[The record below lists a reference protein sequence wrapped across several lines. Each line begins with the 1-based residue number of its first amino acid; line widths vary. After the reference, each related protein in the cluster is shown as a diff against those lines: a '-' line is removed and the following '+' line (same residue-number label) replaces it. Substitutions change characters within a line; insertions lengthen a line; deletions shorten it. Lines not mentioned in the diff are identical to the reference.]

1 MAYLD
6 KWLFYFY
13 IYSFLGWCFESVE
26 VSIRTKRWVN
36 RGFMRGP
43 FLPLYG
49 SGATMM
55 LVVSMPFADNVSLT
69 YVAGCIGAT
78 LLEYVTSV
86 MMEGLF
92 NVRYWDYSYRRY
104 NFQGRICLV
113 STLVW
118 GFFTIMMTRVVHA
131 PIAAFTDRI
140 PPNALH
146 YATIFLTAYVVV
158 DFSLAFKTAM
168 DLRDIMVRMQSA
180 KDELLR
186 MQKRLDVL
194 IAFHTEDKEQKKQE
208 REQLMDDVATGMEQ
222 RFRRLKDA
230 LPGISGTYVESLKE
244 ELSELRIRYN
254 IYMEKRRAGK
264 EELDF
269 LERDMLRNNP
279 SMISGKFKET
289 LEELKN
295 TVVSRM
301 N

>member
-1 MAYLD
+1 MYLD

-26 VSIRTKRWVN
+26 VSIRTKRLVN

-49 SGATMM
+49 SGAVMM
-55 LVVSMPFADNVSLT
+55 LVVSMPFVDNLLLT
-69 YVAGCIGAT
+69 YMAGCVGAT
-78 LLEYVTSV
+78 VLEYVTSV
-86 MMEGLF
+86 IMEALF
-92 NVRYWDYSYRRY
+92 NMRYWDYSYRRY

-118 GFFTIMMTRVVHA
+118 GVFTVMMTRVVHA
-131 PIAAFTDRI
+131 PIAGFTDMI
-140 PPNALH
+140 PLNILH
-146 YATIFLTAYVVV
+146 YVTMFLTAYVVV

-168 DLRDIMVRMQSA
+168 DLRDIMVRMHAA
-180 KDELLR
+180 KEELLR

-208 REQLMDDVATGMEQ
+208 REQLMDDVAAGMEQ
-222 RFRRLKDA
+222 RFHKLKDA
-230 LPGISGTYVESLKE
+230 LPGISGTYVESVRE

-254 IYMEKRRAGK
+254 IYMERRRAEK

-279 SMISGKFKET
+279 SMISGKFRET

-295 TVVSRM
+295 AVASRI

>member
-1 MAYLD
+1 MYLG

-13 IYSFLGWCFESVE
+13 IYSFLGWCFESAE
-26 VSIRTKRWVN
+26 VSIRTKRLVN

-55 LVVSMPFADNVSLT
+55 LAVSMPFADNLLLT

-78 LLEYVTSV
+78 ALEYVTAV
-86 MMEGLF
+86 IMEALF
-92 NVRYWDYSYRRY
+92 NVRYWDYSYRRF

-113 STLVW
+113 STLLW
-118 GFFTIMMTRVVHA
+118 GFFTILMTRVIHD
-131 PIAAFTDRI
+131 PIAAFTDSI
-140 PPNALH
+140 PPVVRH
-146 YATIFLTAYVVV
+146 YVTMFLTAYVVV
-158 DFSLAFKTAM
+158 DFVLAFKTAM
-168 DLRDIMVRMQSA
+168 DLRDILLRMQSA
-180 KDELLR
+180 KEELTR

-194 IAFHTEDKEQKKQE
+194 IAFHTEEKEQKKQE
-208 REQLMDDVATGMEQ
+208 RELLMDELAAGLEQ

-230 LPGISGTYVESLKE
+230 LPGIPGNYVDSLKE

-254 IYMEKRRAGK
+254 IYMERRRAEK

-279 SMISGKFKET
+279 NMSSGRFRDT

-295 TVVSRM
+295 AVISRI

>member
-1 MAYLD
+1 MYLG

-13 IYSFLGWCFESVE
+13 IYSFLGWCFESAE
-26 VSIRTKRWVN
+26 VSIRTKRPVN

-55 LVVSMPFADNVSLT
+55 LVVSMPFADNLLLT

-78 LLEYVTSV
+78 VLEYVTAV
-86 MMEGLF
+86 IMEALF
-92 NVRYWDYSYRRY
+92 NVRYWDYSYRRL

-113 STLVW
+113 STLLW
-118 GFFTIMMTRVVHA
+118 GFFTVMMTRVFHA
-131 PIAAFTDRI
+131 PIAAFTDSI
-140 PPNALH
+140 PPMVRH
-146 YATIFLTAYVVV
+146 YVTMFLTAYVVV
-158 DFSLAFKTAM
+158 DFALAFKTAM
-168 DLRDIMVRMQSA
+168 DLRDILLRMQSA
-180 KDELLR
+180 KEELMR

-194 IAFHTEDKEQKKQE
+194 IAFHTEDKEQKRQE
-208 REQLMDDVATGMEQ
+208 RELLMDELTTGLEQ
-222 RFRRLKDA
+222 RFRRLRDA
-230 LPGISGTYVESLKE
+230 LPSIPGNYVDSLKE

-254 IYMEKRRAGK
+254 IYMERRRAEK

-279 SMISGKFKET
+279 NMSSGRFRDT

-295 TVVSRM
+295 AVISRI